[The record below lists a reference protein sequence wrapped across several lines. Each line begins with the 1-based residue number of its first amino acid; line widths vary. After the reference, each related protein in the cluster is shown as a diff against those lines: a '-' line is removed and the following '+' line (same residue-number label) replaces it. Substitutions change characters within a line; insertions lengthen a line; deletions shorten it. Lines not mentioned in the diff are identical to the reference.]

1 MGPTPL
7 TLSQGLQPSGS
18 AILGWP
24 GGPWHTG
31 PVQETVSQGYCE
43 EGDLIQGAHT
53 EWGQNLGLSIQDFWC
68 YSAMDLAHPN
78 DPHFT
83 GREIEVPA
91 ACLDCSMRES

>member
-1 MGPTPL
+1 M
-7 TLSQGLQPSGS
+7 
-18 AILGWP
+18 
-24 GGPWHTG
+24 
-31 PVQETVSQGYCE
+31 SQGYCGE

-83 GREIEVPA
+83 GRETEVPA